1 MQRFKFTIQAKF
13 MHCIRTLRSTL
24 APNIGLK
31 QLKDVVFGCL
41 MHIVVLTCQLA
52 ACCWATSVRS
62 MRSTRLVQRELPTAD
77 RSRKRCTV
85 PPGQQICGHGR
96 NCFVVQPCT
105 ASKVT
110 RKVLVREIC
119 TIAQEIAA
127 RCGTKWPCAEQCQ
140 QDFSID
146 CPTVS
151 SS

>member
-1 MQRFKFTIQAKF
+1 MFVQRA
-13 MHCIRTLRSTL
+13 RTLRSTL

-31 QLKDVVFGCL
+31 KLKDMVFHAL
-41 MHIVVLTCQLA
+41 LHMY

-62 MRSTRLVQRELPTAD
+62 MRSTKLVQRELPTAD

-110 RKVLVREIC
+110 QKVLVREIC